1 MGYLARLVA
10 YLGKLIEAAVPGGP
24 GLPVDDES
32 TATEGAQP
40 EPRWR
45 AWATL
50 LGTVAPLVVLALL
63 VFGVPW
69 PVLAAVA
76 AVLLAPVVVA
86 LLVPVSR

>member
-10 YLGKLIEAAVPGGP
+10 YLGKLIEAAIPGGP

-32 TATEGAQP
+32 TAREGARP

-45 AWATL
+45 ALATL

-63 VFGVPW
+63 VAGAPW
-69 PVLAAVA
+69 PVLAIVA
-76 AVLLAPVVVA
+76 AVLLAPAAVSVV
-86 LLVPVSR
+86 LPSR

>member
-10 YLGKLIEAAVPGGP
+10 YLGRLIEAAIPGGP

-32 TATEGAQP
+32 TAREGVPP

-45 AWATL
+45 ALATL
-50 LGTVAPLVVLALL
+50 LGTVTPLVVLALL
-63 VFGVPW
+63 VVGVPW

-76 AVLLAPVVVA
+76 AVLLAPAA
-86 LLVPVSR
+86 LSVLLPTSR